1 MTRNTGQ
8 FSQIF
13 ACQTF
18 NTLKPFLKYTL
29 IYFLWQKSSCTLLYY
44 SNVQKTC
51 RTTYIRTFNDNH
63 RVHLFGV
70 CGAAVFLSFS
80 SSEERRFV
88 KNEII
93 NQVVLQIHCTKLHFD
108 RILSD
113 GKLVTVLIF
122 DFEGVLWVFQDFKKS
137 ALCQISV

>member
-1 MTRNTGQ
+1 M
-8 FSQIF
+8 
-13 ACQTF
+13 
-18 NTLKPFLKYTL
+18 YTL
-29 IYFLWQKSSCTLLYY
+29 ILVLWQKSSCTLLYY

-93 NQVVLQIHCTKLHFD
+93 NQVVLQIHCTNLHFD
-108 RILSD
+108 RILSNS
-113 GKLVTVLIF
+113 KLVTVLIF
-122 DFEGVLWVFQDFKKS
+122 DLEGINDFIPYKSLLLTQAETKKNCCPTHS
-137 ALCQISV
+137 KNMPFLIVIECTYV

>member
-1 MTRNTGQ
+1 M
-8 FSQIF
+8 
-13 ACQTF
+13 
-18 NTLKPFLKYTL
+18 
-29 IYFLWQKSSCTLLYY
+29 
-44 SNVQKTC
+44 
-51 RTTYIRTFNDNH
+51 
-63 RVHLFGV
+63 

-122 DFEGVLWVFQDFKKS
+122 DFEGVLLVLTLLGPVLIKINTVS
-137 ALCQISV
+137 ANFNNIK